1 MMPISWF
8 LTLIIGDNFIV
19 LVDLNNFEGVNFFLL
34 QCVKHMEIV

>member
-1 MMPISWF
+1 MPISWF